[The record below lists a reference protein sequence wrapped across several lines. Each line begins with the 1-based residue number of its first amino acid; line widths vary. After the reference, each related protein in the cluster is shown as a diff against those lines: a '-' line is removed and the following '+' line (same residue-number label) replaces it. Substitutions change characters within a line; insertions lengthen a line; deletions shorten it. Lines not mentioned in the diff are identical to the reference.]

1 MRKGAVVSV
10 AVASAAVA
18 ALATVGAQRMWSDPV
33 MRARAGRW
41 WRVGRL
47 TTVRGGTFVV
57 TKVRGTAANEE
68 RRRHLDEQFAI
79 RTAEDVTAE
88 LGHMKGALMKIGQLV
103 SFIVEGL
110 PDNVQETL
118 ASLQADVPPMAPSLT
133 ESVIIEDLGES
144 PERLFLHWD
153 PLPVAAASI
162 GQVHKA
168 VLRDGREVAVKVQ
181 YPGLAATLDSDLAD
195 AKRLHRVLSMVT
207 LKGLDMTAMV
217 NELRERM
224 HEELDYELEASRQ
237 QRFHERYL
245 DHPFL
250 AVPAVHPEFSSKRV
264 LTSDWVDG
272 MDWPTF
278 EATADH
284 ELKQTVGEALFRF
297 QQGAIYRA
305 REFNADPHPGNYR
318 FHHDGSITLLD
329 FGLAKRW
336 TQEEMDSLWP
346 LIDPLLAGDAEGAVD
361 AMVRA
366 GFLAPD
372 HGLDPQ
378 HVWEYV
384 STPYQPFLVDEFEF
398 SRDFTRDALGRIADI
413 SGPYADVI
421 NSLTLPPSFIL
432 LDRVVWGVAAI
443 LGRLRARNRW
453 RAILAEYWEDAPPAT
468 RLGVREA
475 EWVAHRPTSRI
486 PDQI

>member
-1 MRKGAVVSV
+1 MKPRTAVSLAAAS
-10 AVASAAVA
+10 AVATAVA
-18 ALATVGAQRMWSDPV
+18 MVAAQRAWSDPV
-33 MRARAGRW
+33 MKARAERW

-47 TTVRGGTFVV
+47 TTFRGGTFVV

-68 RRRHLDEQFAI
+68 RRRQLDERFAI
-79 RTAEDVTAE
+79 RTAEDVTAQ

-103 SFIVEGL
+103 SFIAEGL

-118 ASLQADVPPMAPSLT
+118 ASLQADVPPMSPSLA
-133 ESVIIEDLGES
+133 ESVISEDLGAS
-144 PERLFLHWD
+144 PDRLFLHWD

-195 AKRLHRVLSMVT
+195 AKRLHRLFSMVA
-207 LKGLDMTAMV
+207 LKSLDMTTMV

-245 DHPFL
+245 GHPFL
-250 AVPAVHPEFSSKRV
+250 AVPAVHPEFSSRRV

-272 MDWPTF
+272 MDWATF
-278 EATADH
+278 EASADYD
-284 ELKQTVGEALFRF
+284 LKQVIGEALFRF

-318 FHHDGSITLLD
+318 FHADGRITLLD

-336 TQEEMDSLWP
+336 TQQEIDSLWP
-346 LIDPLLAGDAEGAVD
+346 LIGPLLAGDAEGAVEQ
-361 AMVRA
+361 MVTA

-384 STPYQPFLVDEFEF
+384 STPYEPFLVDEFEF
-398 SRDFTRDALGRIADI
+398 SREFTRDALGRIADI

-443 LGRLRARNRW
+443 LGRLGARNRW
-453 RAILAEYWEDAPPAT
+453 RAILAEYREDAAPVT
-468 RLGVREA
+468 RLGALEA
-475 EWVAHRPTSRI
+475 EWVEARPLSKR

>member
-1 MRKGAVVSV
+1 M
-10 AVASAAVA
+10 SAAAFAGMAA
-18 ALATVGAQRMWSDPV
+18 ALATVAAQRAWSDPI
-33 MRARAGRW
+33 MRARAERW

-47 TTVRGGTFVV
+47 TTFRSGTFVL

-88 LGHMKGALMKIGQLV
+88 LGQMKGALMKIGQLV

-133 ESVIIEDLGES
+133 ESVISEDLGSS
-144 PERLFLHWD
+144 PERLFLSWD
-153 PLPVAAASI
+153 PVPVAAASI

-181 YPGLAATLDSDLAD
+181 YPGLAATLESDLSD
-195 AKRLHRVLSMVT
+195 ARRLHRVLSMVT
-207 LKGLDMTAMV
+207 LKSLDMTTMV
-217 NELRERM
+217 EELRARM

-245 DHPFL
+245 GHPFL
-250 AVPAVHPEFSSKRV
+250 SVPAVHRDFSSRRV

-272 MDWPTF
+272 MDWGTF

-284 ELKQTVGEALFRF
+284 GQKQTIGEALFRF

-318 FHHDGSITLLD
+318 FHADGRITLLD
-329 FGLAKRW
+329 FGLVKRW
-336 TQEEMDSLWP
+336 TQAETDSLWP
-346 LIDPLLAGDAEGAVD
+346 ILDPLLEGDAVGTVAQ
-361 AMVRA
+361 MVGA

-372 HGLDPQ
+372 HGLDPD

-398 SRDFTRDALGRIADI
+398 SRDFTRDALGSIADLA
-413 SGPYADVI
+413 GPYSDVI
-421 NSLTLPPSFIL
+421 NSLTLPSSFIL

-443 LGRLRARNRW
+443 LGRLGARNRW
-453 RAILAEYWEDAPPAT
+453 RAILAEYREDTAPVT
-468 RLGVREA
+468 RLGALEA
-475 EWVAHRPTSRI
+475 EWMAARPLSRR

>member
-1 MRKGAVVSV
+1 MNKRVVVPTAVI
-10 AVASAAVA
+10 ATAAAAVA
-18 ALATVGAQRMWSDPV
+18 AVAAKRAWEDPV
-33 MRARAGRW
+33 TKARAERW

-47 TTVRGGTFVV
+47 TTVRSGTFVI
-57 TKVRGTAANEE
+57 TKVRGTAVNEE

-118 ASLQADVPPMAPSLT
+118 ASLQSDVPPMAPSLA
-133 ESVIIEDLGES
+133 ESVIREDLGEG
-144 PERLFLHWD
+144 PDRLFLSWD

-181 YPGLAATLDSDLAD
+181 YPGLAATLESDLSD
-195 AKRLHRVLSMVT
+195 AKRLHRVFSMVT
-207 LKGLDMTAMV
+207 LKSLDMATMV
-217 NELRERM
+217 DELRDRM

-237 QRFHERYL
+237 QRFHDRYEG
-245 DHPFL
+245 HPFL
-250 AVPAVHPEFSSKRV
+250 AVPAVVPEFSSARV
-264 LTSDWVDG
+264 LTSEWVDG
-272 MDWPTF
+272 MDWATF
-278 EATADH
+278 EATAD
-284 ELKQTVGEALFRF
+284 EPLRQKVGEGLFRWE
-297 QQGAIYRA
+297 QGAIYRA

-318 FHHDGSITLLD
+318 FHPDGSITLLD

-336 TQEEMDSLWP
+336 TQAEVDSLWP
-346 LIDPLLAGDAEGAVD
+346 LIDPLLAGDAEGAVEQ
-361 AMVRA
+361 MVRA
-366 GFLAPD
+366 GFLAAD

-384 STPYQPFLVDEFEF
+384 STPYQPFLVEEFQF
-398 SRDFTRDALGRIADI
+398 SREFTKDALGRIADI
-413 SGPYADVI
+413 SGPYSDVI

-432 LDRVVWGVAAI
+432 LDRVVWGIAAI
-443 LGRLRARNRW
+443 LGRLGAKNQW
-453 RAILAEYWEDAPPAT
+453 RGILAEYREDATPVT
-468 RLGVREA
+468 DLG
-475 EWVAHRPTSRI
+475 
-486 PDQI
+486 

>member
-1 MRKGAVVSV
+1 M
-10 AVASAAVA
+10 
-18 ALATVGAQRMWSDPV
+18 
-33 MRARAGRW
+33 
-41 WRVGRL
+41 
-47 TTVRGGTFVV
+47 TTRRGGTFVI
-57 TKVRGTAANEE
+57 TKVRGAAANDE

-103 SFIVEGL
+103 SFIGEGL

-133 ESVIIEDLGES
+133 ESVIVEDLGVG
-144 PERLFLHWD
+144 PDRLFLDWD

-168 VLRDGREVAVKVQ
+168 VLKDGREVAVKVQ
-181 YPGLAATLDSDLAD
+181 YPGLAATLDSDLSD
-195 AKRLHRVLSMVT
+195 AKRLHRVFSMVA
-207 LKGLDMTAMV
+207 LKSLDMTTMV
-217 NELRERM
+217 NELRDRM

-237 QRFHERYL
+237 HRFHERYL

-250 AVPAVHPEFSSKRV
+250 AVPAVHPELSSKRV

-272 MDWPTF
+272 MDWATF
-278 EATADH
+278 EATAGYD
-284 ELKQTVGEALFRF
+284 LRQTIGEALFRF
-297 QQGAIYRA
+297 EQGAIYRA

-318 FHHDGSITLLD
+318 FHADGRITLLD

-336 TQEEMDSLWP
+336 TQQEIDSLWP
-346 LIDPLLAGDAEGAVD
+346 LIDPLLEGDAEGAVKQ
-361 AMVRA
+361 MVRA
-366 GFLAPD
+366 GFLTPD

-398 SRDFTRDALGRIADI
+398 SREFTKDALSRIADI
-413 SGPYADVI
+413 YGPYSDVI

-443 LGRLRARNRW
+443 LGRLGARNRW
-453 RAILAEYWEDAPPAT
+453 RAILAEYREDAPPVT
-468 RLGVREA
+468 RLGSLEA
-475 EWVAHRPTSRI
+475 EWLAHRPNSKQ